1 MEFISRVPAK
11 IVWGCIFIVV
21 STALL
26 MLSPSASAGWLKG
39 EFEQGGIDLVE
50 LGMMVWESRGSLPW
64 FELVPL
70 IGFLAVP
77 LASLF
82 TSATSTPT
90 PGTLWSFIYKL
101 LEFSAMNFHKSK
113 DTHLDT
119 LGRKYDGKPMNPIN
133 DSVAKISAISLD
145 AAEPQRLEPI
155 KRMGKIMRRLF

>member
-11 IVWGCIFIVV
+11 IVWGCIFIVA

-50 LGMMVWESRGSLPW
+50 LGMLVWESRGSLPW

-70 IGFLAVP
+70 LGFLAVP
-77 LASLF
+77 AASLF
-82 TSATSTPT
+82 TSVTATPV

-101 LEFSAMNFHKSK
+101 LELAALNFHKSK
-113 DTHLDT
+113 DKPVDT
-119 LGRKYDGKPMNPIN
+119 LGRKYDGKPVDAIN
-133 DSVAKISAISLD
+133 DPLNKLTSIALDVGDIVRTPVAD
-145 AAEPQRLEPI
+145 RL
-155 KRMGKIMRRLF
+155 KKWFKRRL